1 MVYFKDEAYPAA
13 EIASVAYLVF
23 DATGA
28 LAGKGAAEAVA
39 DGQYKVTL
47 PAELTSKLAAGS
59 NKLEVAV
66 VSKVVSVPAFGAFE
80 FVTAP

>member
-1 MVYFKDEAYPAA
+1 MVYFKDQPYPAA
-13 EIASVAYLVF
+13 EIDTVSYLVF

-47 PAELTSKLAAGS
+47 PADLTANLAAGS

-66 VSKVVSVPAFGAFE
+66 VSKMVSVPAFGAFE

>member
-1 MVYFKDEAYPAA
+1 MFKDAAYPAD
-13 EIASVAYLVF
+13 EIASVSYLVF

-28 LAGKGAAEAVA
+28 LAGKGEAEAVA

-47 PAELTSKLAAGS
+47 PADLTTNLAAGS

-66 VSKVVSVPAFGAFE
+66 VSNVVSVPAFGAFE